1 MREFSIRMAL
11 GASGGDVLRHVIGDG
26 ARVVVVGLAIGL
38 VLAAGLVRSMTTLLF
53 AVKPLD
59 PLTFVS
65 ASVLLA
71 FVALAACA
79 LPAIRAAR
87 SDPAVALRQE

>member
-1 MREFSIRMAL
+1 
-11 GASGGDVLRHVIGDG
+11 
-26 ARVVVVGLAIGL
+26 
-38 VLAAGLVRSMTTLLF
+38 MTTLLF